1 MNLHTSHS
9 PAPRSYGAMP
19 PAMRPSG
26 LESVLLRR
34 LRSPAEIGSILH
46 LRDEIDLSAH
56 NGVGSNFHMLEKK
69 ETSSG
74 WSAHSNSM
82 GTS

>member
-1 MNLHTSHS
+1 MNVHTSHS
-9 PAPRSYGAMP
+9 PAPRSYGAMH

-26 LESVLLRR
+26 MESVSLRH
-34 LRSPAEIGSILH
+34 LGSPAEIGSILH

-56 NGVGSNFHMLEKK
+56 NGAGSNFHMLEKK

-74 WSAHSNSM
+74 WSAHSNTT